1 MQIVIL
7 IKGNNDINVTV
18 CFDTLIYV
26 FTKRNFNQRVTNS
39 HFHVFRQSLKKHPSI
54 VKKGRGNSA
63 FTSDRSSKVASCGH
77 SVAGISHISGDH
89 SNEFEENEYM
99 IPKVGFV
106 TGTNKKQAPLKT
118 LKSSLLSSSEKF

>member
-1 MQIVIL
+1 MF
-7 IKGNNDINVTV
+7 
-18 CFDTLIYV
+18 C
-26 FTKRNFNQRVTNS
+26 TKRNFNQRVTNS

-77 SVAGISHISGDH
+77 SFAGISHISGDH

-118 LKSSLLSSSEKF
+118 LVPSMIFSFI